1 MRQYAGT
8 RPRLG
13 YASGPAHTMT
23 PMPRSH
29 LLPALPALACAL
41 ALFVAAPALAVPNHA
56 SAVHVFDTAKA
67 LCERDGGALWGESL
81 CGPILI
87 VDPADRAVI
96 ANRQDPAG
104 VLVEQD
110 GVFTGTLPQTA
121 ILANTRVEW
130 SGTDWTQ
137 LLWPVPLEPSL
148 LRVLLTHEMFHRIQP
163 GLGLTR
169 NEAGNRHL
177 DTLEGR
183 YLLQLEW
190 RALARA
196 LMADEADVRRARIS
210 DALAFRSERRR
221 LFAGAAAEEAALE
234 INEGI
239 AEYTGVRLGLSH
251 DEERR
256 AFAVFDL
263 ARFLGAPSF
272 VRSFAYASGPAYG
285 LLLDDTD
292 PEWRGRL
299 DADAD
304 LGGLLARAL
313 RIDAPAPA
321 DLDARQRRYD
331 ADGSLRAAEETRD
344 RDRLA
349 RVSEWRATLV
359 DGPVLV
365 LPLQSMS
372 LQFDP
377 QTLAALDD
385 IGTVYPT
392 LRLTDTWGELAVE
405 GGAALVHADY
415 KRAAVALPQD
425 GDGTKG
431 EGWTLTLK
439 PGWTLAPGSRA
450 GDLTLVRDSAS
461 PVLQP

>member
-1 MRQYAGT
+1 
-8 RPRLG
+8 
-13 YASGPAHTMT
+13 
-23 PMPRSH
+23 MPRPH
-29 LLPALPALACAL
+29 LLHALPALACAL
-41 ALFVAAPALAVPNHA
+41 ALSVAAPAHAAPDRAGAVR
-56 SAVHVFDTAKA
+56 VFETAGT

-81 CGPILI
+81 CGPVLL

-96 ANRQDPAG
+96 ANQQDPGG

-110 GVFTGTLPQTA
+110 GVFIGTLPPTA
-121 ILANTRVEW
+121 ILANTRVQW

-137 LLWPVPLEPSL
+137 LLWPLPQEGSL

-163 GLGLTR
+163 RLGLTR

-196 LMADEADVRRARIS
+196 VMAVDADVRRAHVV

-221 LFAGAAAEEAALE
+221 LFADAAAEEAALE

-239 AEYTGVRLGLSH
+239 AEYTGVRLGLSR

-263 ARFLGAPSF
+263 ARFLGSPSF

-285 LLLDDTD
+285 LLLDDAD

-304 LGGLLARAL
+304 LGALLARAL
-313 RIDAPAPA
+313 RIEAAVPA
-321 DLDARQRRYD
+321 DPDTRHRRYD
-331 ADGSLRAAEETRD
+331 ADGSLRTAEEARD
-344 RDRLA
+344 RDRLDRVA
-349 RVSEWRATLV
+349 RWRDTLV
-359 DGPVLV
+359 EGPVLV
-365 LPLQSMS
+365 LPLQNMN
-372 LQFDP
+372 LQFNP

-392 LRLTDTWGELAVE
+392 LRLTDTWGELAVVE

-415 KRAAVALPQD
+415 RSATVALPQD
-425 GDGTKG
+425 GDGTQG
-431 EGWTLTLK
+431 EGWTLTLT
-439 PGWTLAPGSRA
+439 PGWTLVPGSRA
-450 GDLTLVRDSAS
+450 GDMTLVRDGEAPAS
-461 PVLQP
+461 GP